1 MAREILL
8 LYLRVRWLLLR
19 RGLNATVVHV
29 RDAGASAPRLSEGKV
44 GPHPGQ
50 LALAT
55 IRILRLL
62 PADDHRIMGSLVL
75 TGLLARRGLAST
87 LVIGVDSGPDFA
99 VRFWV
104 EHGGAPLLDPG
115 AFHRFLEF
123 E

>member
-1 MAREILL
+1 VTREILV
-8 LYLRVRWLLLR
+8 LYLRVRWLLVR
-19 RGLNATVVHV
+19 RGLNATVIDL
-29 RDAGASAPRLSEGKV
+29 RDAGVSASRLSESQV

-55 IRILRLL
+55 RRVLRFL
-62 PADDHRIMGSLVL
+62 PADDRSIMGSLVL

-104 EHGGAPLLDPG
+104 EHEGGPLLDPG
-115 AFHRFLEF
+115 GFHRFLEF